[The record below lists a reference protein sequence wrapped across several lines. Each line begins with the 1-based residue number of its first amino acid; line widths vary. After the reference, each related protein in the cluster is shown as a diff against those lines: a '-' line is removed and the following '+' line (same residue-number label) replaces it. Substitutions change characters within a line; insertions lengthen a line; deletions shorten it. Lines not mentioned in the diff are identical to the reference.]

1 MLNAAKSTGISV
13 VQSSKLA
20 QTLKRRRTERKLTLD
35 QLAAKSGV
43 SRAAISKIER
53 GDSTASTSTLGKLAE
68 ALDLS
73 ISQLVGGARREPVLH
88 VPRERQP
95 TFIEDSTGFE
105 RRSLSPM
112 YSGRGIDFV
121 LNKLPAKAKTG
132 PFPSHREGVEEHL
145 YVTKGRLKVTLDG
158 APHVVEAGDFLFYRG
173 DLSHSFENLGTTV
186 CEYFIV
192 IDSTRLR

>member
-1 MLNAAKSTGISV
+1 VAN
-13 VQSSKLA
+13 SSRLGEA
-20 QTLKRRRTERKLTLD
+20 LKQRRQEKQLTLE
-35 QLAAKSGV
+35 QLSTKSGV

-53 GDSTASTSTLGKLAE
+53 GDSGASTPVLGKLAE

-73 ISQLVGGARREPVLH
+73 ISQLVGGPVSEPVLH
-88 VPRERQP
+88 IRKDQQPVFRE
-95 TFIEDSTGFE
+95 EKSGFE

-112 YSGRGIDFV
+112 YRGRGIDFV
-121 LNKLPAKAKTG
+121 VNHLPPKAKTG
-132 PFPSHREGVEEHL
+132 PFPSHRQGVEEHL

-158 APHVVEAGDFLFYRG
+158 AEYVIEPGGFLFYRG
-173 DLSHSFENLGTTV
+173 DLSHSFENLSNSP

>member
-1 MLNAAKSTGISV
+1 VAPRSNLGD
-13 VQSSKLA
+13 
-20 QTLKRRRTERKLTLD
+20 TLKRWRTERELTLD

-53 GDSTASTSTLGKLAE
+53 GDSAASTSTLGRLAE
-68 ALDLS
+68 ALDVS
-73 ISQLVGGARREPVLH
+73 ISQLVGGARSEPVMH
-88 VPRERQP
+88 IPRERQP
-95 TFIEDSTGFE
+95 TFIEDGTGFE

-121 LNKLPAKAKTG
+121 LNRLPPKAKTG

-145 YVTKGRLKVTLDG
+145 YVTKGHLKVTLGDT
-158 APHVVEAGDFLFYRG
+158 PHVIEAGDFLFYRG

-186 CEYFIV
+186 CEYLIV

>member
-1 MLNAAKSTGISV
+1 MADPARLGAA
-13 VQSSKLA
+13 L
-20 QTLKRRRTERKLTLD
+20 RRRRQERRLTLE
-35 QLAAKSGV
+35 QLSARSGV

-53 GDSTASTSTLGKLAE
+53 GDSAASTPVLGKLAE

-73 ISQLVGGARREPVLH
+73 ISQLIGGAGGAPVLH
-88 VPRERQP
+88 IPRERQP
-95 TFIEDSTGFE
+95 VFTERATGFE

-112 YSGRGIDFV
+112 YLGRGIDFV
-121 LNKLPAKAKTG
+121 LNRLPPKGKTG

-145 YVTKGRLKVTLDG
+145 YVARGRLKVTLDG
-158 APHVVEAGDFLFYRG
+158 EAHVIEPGGFLFFRG
-173 DLSHSFENLGTTV
+173 DRAHSFENLSSSV